1 MPGEKHMATSEQSIQ
16 AVLQRAFIVQS
27 ENKGKKDNALGCT
40 GKEKGERAFCFPG
53 KQKPAPG

>member
-1 MPGEKHMATSEQSIQ
+1 MATSEQSIQ
-16 AVLQRAFIVQS
+16 AALQRAFIVQS
-27 ENKGKKDNALGCT
+27 ENKGKKDNALGCA